1 MSPFHKKKMGMWMR
15 KLVLGVFLTA
25 LVMPCV
31 AQLSPKDQG
40 VASSS
45 AGLTAVGMDFRF
57 DGSAPSE
64 VVFAFDEMAYGLFY
78 NRQSLVLAYV
88 RGSQT
93 IADDDKL
100 TLTDFSLSGWLPFR
114 FFETPKE
121 SEIDVFFPVGLESN
135 YRRIKRTKQ
144 GVEIDAFEYTV
155 LAAGTGLGASSAML
169 NGVMSARGLAYYGIA
184 SRSFGF
190 DTDTS
195 AILRLDVD
203 WTSGLVTDRFG
214 VSVGYGY
221 RWQKWYSDMGD
232 LTGDDFDFVGKQ
244 HSVRLGISF

>member
-1 MSPFHKKKMGMWMR
+1 MR
-15 KLVLGVFLTA
+15 KLVLGVLLSV
-25 LVMPCV
+25 LVIPCA
-31 AQLSPKDQG
+31 AQVSPKDQG

-45 AGLTAVGMDFRF
+45 AGLTAVSIDFRF

-93 IADDDKL
+93 IADDDQL
-100 TLTDFSLSGWLPFR
+100 ALTDFSLSGWLPFR
-114 FFETPKE
+114 FFETSKG
-121 SEIDVFFPVGLESN
+121 SEIDVFFPLGLESN
-135 YRRIKRTKQ
+135 YRRIRRTKQ

-155 LAAGTGLGASSAML
+155 LAAGTGFGVSSALL
-169 NGVMSARGLAYYGIA
+169 NGVISARSLAYYGIA

-195 AILRLDVD
+195 AILRLDAD
-203 WTSGLVTDRFG
+203 WTSGPITDRFG
-214 VSVGYGY
+214 VTVGYGY

-244 HSVRLGISF
+244 HSVRLGMSF